1 MQDLLLDHPTDP
13 QLTGLPDEQLLGES
27 GLNRLRWRCR
37 RGLLENDLF
46 IEKFFNR
53 HANDITVGHAKAL
66 YKIMQ
71 LSDNDLLDLLLSR
84 SSRSVDDLILGRDAP
99 SPVSN
104 DPEVARVIEMLKM
117 N

>member
-1 MQDLLLDHPTDP
+1 
-13 QLTGLPDEQLLGES
+13 
-27 GLNRLRWRCR
+27 
-37 RGLLENDLF
+37 
-46 IEKFFNR
+46 
-53 HANDITVGHAKAL
+53 
-66 YKIMQ
+66 MQ